1 MEHVLLAVA
10 DTAAS
15 LAAARAAV
23 SLAARLGA
31 ELRVIHVVPDG
42 ELAAAIGAVR
52 HRPHPTEDRDPAAS
66 PLLRH
71 VAASAERAG
80 VPVSTVRHEG
90 DVTFDGGRRRRLS
103 LDPARPAWAGPSSPW
118 PLLGVPPVTSRALTV
133 RSFFSCPV
141 REVPHHQHDH
151 GGGEHAGQ
159 EHLVP

>member
-42 ELAAAIGAVR
+42 ELAAAIGAGR
-52 HRPHPTEDRDPAAS
+52 HRPYPTEDRDPAAS

-90 DVTFDGGRRRRLS
+90 DVCTRVLAEADSWPADLIVIGRRARRGAGEPFMGVEAQRMLEF
-103 LDPARPAWAGPSSPW
+103 AGRPV
-118 PLLGVPPVTSRALTV
+118 LV
-133 RSFFSCPV
+133 
-141 REVPHHQHDH
+141 VPH
-151 GGGEHAGQ
+151 
-159 EHLVP
+159 